1 MNSLF
6 SRSPNKGEELRLN
19 SLEDADKIAWFLDQL
34 LFTYSIERLKVSNRE
49 DENQE
54 EEEVEDAAFT
64 SDESN
69 DGSETEDEAGLSESE
84 ELVFNA
90 SDETY
95 PKGLNLTRHLSK
107 GVLNY
112 IYTFHRKALKSQR
125 SIFDFLVKK
134 TKFKKVEEAH
144 RTLKATYITKSSE
157 EIPKRE
163 DLVMY
168 ASNFLMLKRRCSL
181 LELQDDYFMTRFA
194 KGLRNQQFTQALLL
208 RIEAKNGNSKP
219 PRHRSYNETAPVINT
234 VNYSASASRKNE
246 PFTVPVTIHSKT
258 VNSLLDTGSDRTY
271 ISPKLV
277 SELRLKTRPITC
289 FVKGINSTSQAH
301 YESQV
306 SFVIQTHFPVE
317 ISTIA
322 IIHDIDYDIILV
334 RDVLV
339 EIGIQT
345 ADDLFSLISDP
356 NLDDDN
362 VTVPSAPSFNE
373 ERIPE
378 RDQRQDWETIPVS
391 LAEGEKHV
399 VQSIVKKY
407 AEVFEGDSHELGID
421 SPPTT
426 IPLIDE
432 SVKITSKPRF
442 LPPRKLKIAHE
453 ILDDLVSKDV
463 ARYTP
468 ESDTSQF
475 RTPAVL
481 LEYRTKKPRLCG
493 DYNKLNEETRSET
506 IDLPTSEEIFNKIEE
521 ANYIGIFDL
530 PRAYYQLPV
539 ANEDI
544 AKTTLSV
551 PGKSVQFLR
560 SPFGLKNLPSVFQS
574 LMTRI
579 FKNDNTEIYI
589 DDLIVLGK
597 NFEDFL
603 KNLDETLNNARKSR
617 IKLSAKKSLI
627 TLKTNPFTL
636 LGVIGDFIPHFASIT
651 APLYDLTAKD
661 AKFHL
666 SENHLDSIQRL
677 KNAVTKA
684 VPLNLPSPSDH
695 LIVITDASDEGIGGA
710 IFKTSRTSFDPS
722 IPQNEQD
729 LVPLCFHSKKFLKSQ
744 KNWSTNIKE
753 LYAIVNTLTQCS
765 LSKSLLSRRFT
776 ILTDHKNLLHLHK
789 SSNPMV
795 QRWLPVLG
803 QYEFSILHLKGKN
816 NELSDSLSRCFTST
830 SYTPVT
836 LQDFLVSLNTNP
848 TLEVP
853 ENLRREILKASH
865 ADHASTSRTLAEL
878 KSKNLHWKT
887 MKSDVEQYVQECA
900 ACQKSKKH
908 GRPST
913 TSSGTLFSDFP
924 FECIHIDLMELPKDE
939 HGYSYILV
947 CVDAFTRFAFL
958 TPLKNKS
965 SEVVADVLYNS
976 VFLFLDYHYDFIL
989 TMVQSFVT
997 K

>member
-19 SLEDADKIAWFLDQL
+19 SLEDVDKIVWFLDQL
-34 LFTYSIERLKVSNRE
+34 LFTYSLERLEVSNRE

-208 RIEAKNGNSKP
+208 RIEAKSAQCKDFETFLRKTIAEYGRIIDAQPFLLNPSKAPKRNTSSSETRNSETDQKSSRTSKFCNICKKKGHLPSECWFKDGNSKP
-219 PRHRSYNETAPVINT
+219 TRHRSYNETAPVINT
-234 VNYSASASRKNE
+234 VNYSSSASRKNE
-246 PFTVPVTIHSKT
+246 PFTLPVTIHSKT

-322 IIHDIDYDIILV
+322 IIHDIDYDIILG

-362 VTVPSAPSFNE
+362 VTVPAAPSFNE

-421 SPPTT
+421 SPPMT

-453 ILDDLVSKDV
+453 ILDDLVSKGV

-468 ESDTSQF
+468 ESDTNQF
-475 RTPAVL
+475 RAPAVL

-493 DYNKLNEETRSET
+493 DYTKPNEQTRSET

-560 SPFGLKNLPSVFQS
+560 SPFGLKNLPSVF
-574 LMTRI
+574 
-579 FKNDNTEIYI
+579 
-589 DDLIVLGK
+589 
-597 NFEDFL
+597 
-603 KNLDETLNNARKSR
+603 
-617 IKLSAKKSLI
+617 
-627 TLKTNPFTL
+627 
-636 LGVIGDFIPHFASIT
+636 
-651 APLYDLTAKD
+651 
-661 AKFHL
+661 
-666 SENHLDSIQRL
+666 
-677 KNAVTKA
+677 
-684 VPLNLPSPSDH
+684 
-695 LIVITDASDEGIGGA
+695 
-710 IFKTSRTSFDPS
+710 
-722 IPQNEQD
+722 
-729 LVPLCFHSKKFLKSQ
+729 
-744 KNWSTNIKE
+744 
-753 LYAIVNTLTQCS
+753 
-765 LSKSLLSRRFT
+765 
-776 ILTDHKNLLHLHK
+776 
-789 SSNPMV
+789 
-795 QRWLPVLG
+795 
-803 QYEFSILHLKGKN
+803 
-816 NELSDSLSRCFTST
+816 
-830 SYTPVT
+830 
-836 LQDFLVSLNTNP
+836 
-848 TLEVP
+848 
-853 ENLRREILKASH
+853 
-865 ADHASTSRTLAEL
+865 
-878 KSKNLHWKT
+878 
-887 MKSDVEQYVQECA
+887 
-900 ACQKSKKH
+900 
-908 GRPST
+908 
-913 TSSGTLFSDFP
+913 
-924 FECIHIDLMELPKDE
+924 
-939 HGYSYILV
+939 
-947 CVDAFTRFAFL
+947 
-958 TPLKNKS
+958 
-965 SEVVADVLYNS
+965 
-976 VFLFLDYHYDFIL
+976 
-989 TMVQSFVT
+989 
-997 K
+997 